1 MICEG
6 IDEWEQMAIVRG
18 FLAVGRQLY
27 IIWSSGRIGGVHF
40 TSSCQCSHIWVLL
53 LSNYKHV

>member
-1 MICEG
+1 M
-6 IDEWEQMAIVRG
+6 EQMAIVRG